1 MKRLMIN
8 ILLCA
13 LCALGFAGFAA
24 AQTTGGTLRGAV
36 TDSQGLA
43 ISDAAVTLTNQETKV
58 AIPLSTTGS
67 GLYNYPDLTVGT
79 YSVTVEKD
87 GFQKVVRSGVQI
99 FANQVT
105 EVNLTLPLGSVTST
119 IEVTGGTPLVQTG
132 TSQLSND
139 FNNMQVTELPNTDAG
154 GSPLNLALL
163 APGTTGQGAG
173 VLGEGGSIG
182 GTRPRMNSFTIDGVD
197 DNRLDITGHSQ
208 NVIQDSVA
216 EFNLLTNQFSAEYGH
231 SAGGQFN
238 IITKTGTNQWH
249 GDGWEYNQNRHYNAM
264 DNLNKAD
271 GLSQPPRF
279 DSNRAGGDLGGPII
293 HDKLFIY
300 GAYQQF
306 WQGYAAQGVGQTAP
320 TAAGLATLESV
331 ADPAV
336 QAALKEFPTAP
347 SGSTTHTI
355 TVPGTACAAGCAIPF
370 GDIAPIAPNFY
381 NQKDFIINGDYTQ
394 GKHQLGFHVLYDRNR
409 SPNVNFDTPEPQFT
423 GAVANDTRKYLLKDT
438 WIISSRFVN
447 DFRASYSRFVLAYEV
462 PPAFA
467 NFPNVEIDGTG
478 LDVGPQGCSPQSNVI
493 NTYEA
498 RDTMS
503 FVTGKHTFKFGGS
516 YTRWIAPSNFL
527 PRARGEWDY
536 SNLNQF
542 ANDFAPNGTNHALR
556 GAGSGLF
563 PGNQYGLSGFVQD
576 DWKVT
581 PRLTVN
587 LGLRYEWDSVPAG
600 ESLQNLNAISN
611 LTGLAA
617 PLYPNGP
624 TSLLFGTPK
633 SDRNNWS
640 PRLGFAYDPFGDGK
654 WAVRGGFG
662 VSYDVTP
669 QNFPSISLPP
679 QLQTEQS
686 TTLTCSL
693 AGAPAWCA
701 NFSAGD
707 YGSGINTGQGFLA
720 GGGLLS
726 VNVPCASTA
735 DCRGSTTSY
744 DTNIVQPK
752 VLTWSLGVQHQIGQ
766 NSSLEVR
773 YVGTRSLDLPIQA
786 QLGLQSGFDAGL
798 PAIPT
803 YLTGAAVPATVA
815 AGSASLIQWD
825 NFENNANSCP
835 TTGPSPFRY
844 GVQGFCGGAMTGF
857 PPLASGIYHGVS
869 IDFNHP
875 VGHGLTLRA
884 NYTFSKNIDDATNEL
899 FSSRVNPRRSQ
910 DWQNLGADQGL
921 STLDV
926 THKLALSWVYAI
938 PGWNSD
944 NGFARGLTH
953 GWEWSGTWVVST
965 GPPITV
971 LNEGDANG
979 NFDSAGDRPI
989 FNAAGTVNTGS
1000 TVGFV
1005 CNDGA
1010 GGATRI
1016 IPSSAQDPN
1025 TGVIPCGTGDDSNV
1039 VGYVAEDPTAKYVS
1053 ANLGAQSTSRRNT
1066 IRTPATNIWNMGF
1079 AKRTKINERLS
1090 LQLGFSAYDIFNHR
1104 SFALAPLSVF
1114 ESGVTTVNNALSTTY
1129 ADPFS
1134 SLFLNAQTFSGG
1146 SRQMQLMV
1154 KLIF

>member
-1 MKRLMIN
+1 MKKI
-8 ILLCA
+8 A
-13 LCALGFAGFAA
+13 LYVVVCTLVACGFAGFAS

-43 ISDAAVTLTNQETKV
+43 IADASVTITNNDTKV
-58 AIPLSTTGS
+58 TTPLSTTAAGI
-67 GLYNYPDLTVGT
+67 YNYPDLPVGN
-79 YSVTVEKD
+79 YSITVEKD

-105 EVNLTLPLGSVTST
+105 EVNLNLPLGSVTST
-119 IEVTGGTPLVQTG
+119 IEVTGGTPLVQSG

-139 FNNMQVTELPNTDAG
+139 FSTMQVTELPNTDAG

-163 APGTTGQGAG
+163 APGTTAQGAG
-173 VLGEGGSIG
+173 ITGEGGSIG

-238 IITKTGTNQWH
+238 VITKTGTNQWH
-249 GDGWEYNQNRHYNAM
+249 GDAWEYNQNRDYNAR

-271 GLSQPPRF
+271 GLSEPPRF
-279 DSNRAGGDLGGPII
+279 DSNRAGGDLGGPIL
-293 HDKLFIY
+293 HDRLFIY
-300 GAYQQF
+300 GAYQYF
-306 WQGYAAQGVGQTAP
+306 WQGYAAQGVGQIAP
-320 TAAGLATLESV
+320 TAAGLATLQSV
-331 ADPAV
+331 TDPAV
-336 QAALKEFPTAP
+336 QAVLTQFPTAP
-347 SGSTTHTI
+347 AGDAAAQTV
-355 TVPGTACAAGCAIPF
+355 TVPGTACAAGCSIAF
-370 GDIAPIAPNFY
+370 GNIAPIAPNFY
-381 NQKDFIINGDYTQ
+381 NQRDFIINGDYTQ
-394 GKHQLGFHVLYDRNR
+394 GKHQLGFHVLYDRQR
-409 SPNVNFDTPEPQFT
+409 SPNVNFDTPQAQFT
-423 GAVANDTRKYLLKDT
+423 GDIGVDARKYLLKDT
-438 WIISSRFVN
+438 WIINSRFVN
-447 DFRASYSRFVLAYEV
+447 DFRASYSRFVLAYGV
-462 PPAFA
+462 PPSFG

-498 RDTMS
+498 RDTVS
-503 FVTGKHTFKFGGS
+503 YVTGKHTFKFGGS

-536 SNLNQF
+536 TDLNQL

-563 PGNQYGLSGFVQD
+563 PGNQYGLAGFVQD

-581 PRLTVN
+581 SRLTVN
-587 LGLRYEWDSVPAG
+587 LGLRYEWNSVPAG
-600 ESLQNLNAISN
+600 EKLQNLNAISN
-611 LTGLAA
+611 LTGLGA
-617 PLYPNGP
+617 PLYPSGP
-624 TSLLFGTPK
+624 SSLIFGTPK
-633 SDRNNWS
+633 SDRNNWG
-640 PRLGFAYDPFGDGK
+640 PRVGFAYDPFGDGK

-662 VSYDVTP
+662 ISYDVTP
-669 QNFPSISLPP
+669 QNFPSISLAP

-686 TTLTCSL
+686 PTLTCSL
-693 AGAPAWCA
+693 GGAPAWCA
-701 NFSAGD
+701 NFSPGA
-707 YGSGINTGQGFLA
+707 YGQGVNTGQGFLA

-726 VNVPCASTA
+726 TNVPCATVA
-735 DCRGSTTSY
+735 DCRASTTAY
-744 DTNIVQPK
+744 DVNIVEPK

-766 NSSLEVR
+766 QSSLELR
-773 YVGTRSLDLPIQA
+773 YVGTRSLELPVQA
-786 QLGLQSGFDAGL
+786 QLALQGGFDAGL
-798 PAIPT
+798 PVIPT
-803 YLTGAAVPATVA
+803 YLNGTAVPGTVA
-815 AGSASLIQWD
+815 AGSPNLLQWD

-835 TTGPSPFRY
+835 TTGPSPFIY
-844 GVQGFCGGAMTGF
+844 GAQGFCGGAMTGF
-857 PPLASGIYHGVS
+857 PPLARGIYHGVS

-875 VGHGLTLRA
+875 VGHGLSLRA

-899 FSSRVNPRRSQ
+899 FSSRVNPRRVQ
-910 DWQNLGADQGL
+910 DWRNLIDTQGL
-921 STLDV
+921 SALDV
-926 THKLALSWVYAI
+926 THKLALSWVYDV

-944 NGFARGLTH
+944 NAFARGLTH
-953 GWEWSGTWVVST
+953 GWQASGTWLVSS

-971 LNEGDANG
+971 LNEIDANG

-989 FNAAGTVNTGS
+989 LNPAGTVNTGS
-1000 TVGFV
+1000 AVDFV

-1016 IPSSAQDPN
+1016 VTAGSVPASGI
-1025 TGVIPCGTGDDSNV
+1025 IPCGTGNDSNI
-1039 VGYVAEDPTAKYVS
+1039 VGYVAQDPSAKYVQ
-1053 ANLGAQSTSRRNT
+1053 ANLGAKSTVRSNT
-1066 IRTPATNIWNMGF
+1066 VRSPASNVWNMGF
-1079 AKRTKINERLS
+1079 AKTTKITERLN

-1104 SFALAPLSVF
+1104 NYALAPLSVF

-1134 SLFLNAQTFSGG
+1134 SLFLDKTKFSGG
-1146 SRQMQLMV
+1146 SRQLQLQV